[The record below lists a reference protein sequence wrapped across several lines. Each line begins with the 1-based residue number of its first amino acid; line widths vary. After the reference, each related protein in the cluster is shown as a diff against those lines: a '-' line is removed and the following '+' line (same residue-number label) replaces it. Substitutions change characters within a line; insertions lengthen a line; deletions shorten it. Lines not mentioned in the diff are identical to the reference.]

1 MTRTT
6 FLLLTFIGTFHLLM
20 AQQVEREEV
29 VLEVFTGTW

>member
-6 FLLLTFIGTFHLLM
+6 FLVLMLVGVFNLLM

-29 VLEVFTGTW
+29 VLEGFTGTW